1 MVYNLFIHQVGSIGR
16 LSLADIERL
25 AVFSLGRTLSS
36 AASHGLRSVQPLLAA
51 MCSHQL
57 SMVPRLL
64 DVLSEVERHW
74 RQEVGEMR
82 TFCCCLFCIPP
93 GGSQPSF
100 SVGRPAMSPH
110 PWQGTCSSDPA
121 NPVPSIELLLLL
133 RLHGRPPLLLVLLP
147 AQTSPGH
154 ARHRLSA
161 TQLDAR
167 PAGG

>member
-36 AASHGLRSVQPLLAA
+36 AASNGLRSVQPLLAA

-82 TFCCCLFCIPP
+82 TYVVVYLHFFRWEPALLLSWSPSYVTSP
-93 GGSQPSF
+93 LAGHLLLRPSQPS
-100 SVGRPAMSPH
+100 S
-110 PWQGTCSSDPA
+110 TD
-121 NPVPSIELLLLL
+121 
-133 RLHGRPPLLLVLLP
+133 
-147 AQTSPGH
+147 
-154 ARHRLSA
+154 
-161 TQLDAR
+161 
-167 PAGG
+167 